1 MWQGSRALSCGWD
14 TAFGLGSSGFMI
26 GLDAGDLFQPKWDY
40 NSKFRAEEKEYF
52 VLSIP
57 LAVNTTPG
65 WMSLVP
71 FPTTSPWG
79 THSLLNCVSALNEG
93 SDCTSR
99 RSDLLPPK
107 CLCRENSGIRAGLF
121 LTLTWQKEKMNTPKH
136 AWAQGARLT
145 ALCQSHLIFKLLGL
159 SVEGMGILLMYPTG
173 WCCLWQISFWCQ
185 KPKYSP
191 PFPLHKLLSP

>member
-1 MWQGSRALSCGWD
+1 
-14 TAFGLGSSGFMI
+14 
-26 GLDAGDLFQPKWDY
+26 
-40 NSKFRAEEKEYF
+40 
-52 VLSIP
+52 
-57 LAVNTTPG
+57 
-65 WMSLVP
+65 MSLVP
-71 FPTTSPWG
+71 FPTTSPCG
-79 THSLLNCVSALNEG
+79 THSLLSCVSALNEG

-107 CLCRENSGIRAGLF
+107 CLCRENSGIQAGLF

-159 SVEGMGILLMYPTG
+159 SVEGMRILLMYPTG

-185 KPKYSP
+185 KPKYSH
-191 PFPLHKLLSP
+191 PFPLHKLLSPQTSCHKHLGELTKAALCVHASHCLFHAVINGVSGFVLILKRLWH